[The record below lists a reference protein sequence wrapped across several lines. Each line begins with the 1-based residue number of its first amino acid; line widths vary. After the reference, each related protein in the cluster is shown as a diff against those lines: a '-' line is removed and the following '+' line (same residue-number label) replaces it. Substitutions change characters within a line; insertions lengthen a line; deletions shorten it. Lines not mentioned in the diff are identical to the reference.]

1 MKTAALLLAEHA
13 RSAGEPERLTYGPVE
28 LAVVDPD
35 QTAAFWSGALGFL
48 PRPHPDP
55 KVRALGTARETLVI
69 LHPGARTPVQRG
81 RSGLYHV
88 AFGVPDQR
96 EFSRLL
102 ARLLSHRVRIAAVDH
117 VMSKAIY
124 LWDPN
129 GLGIEIAYE
138 TPERFGRFGSFTNTF
153 SLYDAQGRLRSG
165 RDPLDVPGELKAL
178 DGADP
183 DAPVAVGTAVA
194 HLHLHVPDLARA
206 VAFYEGIGF
215 AANLFLPHL
224 GFADLGAGG
233 PYTHRIAVN
242 TWQGE
247 RVEPASSRA
256 SRLLR
261 YQVGV
266 IDPILLERA
275 RDLQGARD
283 SDDGLDIVDPA
294 GTVLRLRA
302 ASDSPAD

>member
-1 MKTAALLLAEHA
+1 MKTAALLLAERA

-28 LAVVDPD
+28 LAVADLD
-35 QTAAFWSGALGFL
+35 RTTAFWTRALGFV

-55 KVRALGTARETLVI
+55 KVQALGTATQTLVI
-69 LHPGARTPVQRG
+69 LHPGARTPVQQG

-102 ARLLSHRVRIAAVDH
+102 ARLLSHQVRIAAVDH
-117 VMSKAIY
+117 VMSKALY

-129 GLGIEIAYE
+129 GLGIEIAFE

-165 RDPLDVPGELKAL
+165 RDPLDVSGELKAL

-183 DAPVAVGTAVA
+183 AAPVAAGTAVA

-206 VAFYEGIGF
+206 VSFYEGVGF

-261 YQVGV
+261 YQVRV
-266 IDPILLERA
+266 VDPTLLERA
-275 RDLQGARD
+275 RQSPDARE
-283 SDDGLDIVDPA
+283 SDGGLDIVDPT
-294 GTVLRLRA
+294 GTVLRLCA
-302 ASDSPAD
+302 ASDAPTG